1 MHVQNTNYR
10 KQIHERVNNKHIN
23 VIMGAL
29 LVILLSIYSD
39 SIRDLL
45 PKKTISFF
53 FTKNIYTKY
62 VLLFTVIYFLIDFAY
77 NNKQSPLFELG
88 ISAIIMIL
96 FIMYTKIHYNLTI
109 IIFVLLGMVYFLN
122 DMIIYKKK
130 NNFDSN
136 NTVYSKYSLLYR
148 IKDSL
153 IVLCFTLLIIGYIQ
167 YMCK

>member
-1 MHVQNTNYR
+1 MYVQNTNYR

-62 VLLFTVIYFLIDFAY
+62 VLLFAVIYFLIDFAY

-88 ISAIIMIL
+88 ISTIIMIL

-136 NTVYSKYSLLYR
+136 NTFYSKYSLLYR